1 MNLKLIRTLALAGV
15 GVALIATSG
24 CAPAPRFE
32 MGSEA
37 KLSDMWWFI
46 SKYEENYAPLNYKEE
61 RFGLKWDQL
70 KQKYIAEAQAT
81 KTNEEFYKVAYKFV
95 AEFKDAHNSA
105 SITTSGLPARAK
117 IAYLGF
123 TGKRQ
128 GEKLRVTEFLPT
140 SQADGFPVK
149 AGDLIKKLN
158 GVTLA
163 EAVKSEMTLYRNLG
177 HDEANLTYHMPKL
190 FTRISN
196 VNGQPEG
203 ELATLT
209 IERGGEE
216 VEVLLPWVVQDVY
229 VFNQEQQKAAGKK
242 AEQVSDPSMASLMAT
257 FKMGYINFFGK
268 LDDSHTM
275 LEKITRYLPSFKW
288 HNTFRFVD
296 DMPVWMVEL
305 NKALADGAQPQAVSA
320 RETLAKERD
329 IPDGARMVETSTAFP
344 AYTVMQPM
352 TTAEGKEVGK
362 KLLTYMRLNTFSPSG
377 GEDLVVAE
385 MKALLKTMRDSGSN
399 DLVIDMIDNGGGSV
413 SLGLRLAQAL
423 SNTRVAMPEIQF
435 RLSNSWADNFEQ
447 ESLMAKTATE
457 RTLSGKVLGKL
468 LEDRAAGKRLS
479 RRMPVETLLNWP
491 EGPNKDIKEKL
502 NIVLL
507 VNEMCASMCDIFTAT
522 LKDNGLAKVVG
533 SRSMGAGGNVVNY
546 AAAPNSNMQIRQTES
561 LILRADGSY
570 VENNGVAPD
579 VEMAVNEDE
588 AAKYAAVRAKAFSIL
603 TAVAAPA
610 AAPAT
615 QPVAPAVPAVPT
627 APATM

>member
-1 MNLKLIRTLALAGV
+1 
-15 GVALIATSG
+15 
-24 CAPAPRFE
+24 

-61 RFGLKWDQL
+61 RYGFKWDQL

-81 KTNEEFYKVAYKFV
+81 KTNEEFYKVAYEFV

-105 SITTSGLPARAK
+105 SITTATLPARAK

-128 GEKLRVTEFLPT
+128 GDKLRVTEFLPT
-140 SQADGFPVK
+140 SQSEQFPVK

-158 GVTLA
+158 GVALTDI
-163 EAVKSEMTLYRNLG
+163 VKNELTLYRNLG
-177 HDEANLTYHMPKL
+177 QDESNLTYHMPNIFK
-190 FTRISN
+190 RISN
-196 VNGQPEG
+196 VNGLPES
-203 ELATLT
+203 EMAALT
-209 IERGGEE
+209 IMRGDEE
-216 VEVLLPWVVQDVY
+216 IEVVLPWVVQDVY
-229 VFNQEQQKAAGKK
+229 VFKQEQEKAAGKK
-242 AEQVSDPSMASLMAT
+242 AENGTEPASADMMAA
-257 FKMGYINFFGK
+257 FKIGYINFFGK
-268 LDDSHTM
+268 LDENHTM

-305 NKALADGAQPQAVSA
+305 NRRLAEGEEDEKKVALSP

-329 IPDGARMVETSTAFP
+329 IPDGARMVETSTVFP
-344 AYTVMQPM
+344 AYTVMQPVLN
-352 TTAEGKEVGK
+352 AEGKEVGR
-362 KLLTYMRLNTFSPSG
+362 KLLTYVRLDTFSPAG
-377 GEDLVVAE
+377 GEDQVVAE
-385 MKALLKTMRDSGSN
+385 MKALLKAMRDSGSS

-413 SLGLRLAQAL
+413 ALGLRLAQAL
-423 SNTRVAMPEIQF
+423 SATRVAMPEIQF
-435 RLSNSWADNFEQ
+435 RLSNSWVDNFET

-479 RRMPVETLLNWP
+479 RRMPVESLLDWP

-533 SRSMGAGGNVVNY
+533 ARSMGAGGNVVNY

-570 VENNGVAPD
+570 VENNGVTPD

-588 AAKYAAVRAKAFSIL
+588 AAKYAGVRAKAFALL
-603 TAVAAPA
+603 TTA
-610 AAPAT
+610 AAPA
-615 QPVAPAVPAVPT
+615 PAAP
-627 APATM
+627 APATPEPAATPAPTVASAQ